1 MAGMTFDDQY
11 VKSKAKST
19 FPTTQKGKVQLETSR
34 EIFLKTYEVPKDA
47 KNAEH
52 VGYVRRK
59 ELESNDAQIENFM
72 DLQDKWNRQGIQCV
86 NQTDEAFKVNCE
98 GVDERIAKRLE
109 RVTQIA

>member
-1 MAGMTFDDQY
+1 MTFDDQY
-11 VKSKAKST
+11 VKSKCKST
-19 FPTTQKGKVQLETSR
+19 FPTTQKGKVQLETS
-34 EIFLKTYEVPKDA
+34 
-47 KNAEH
+47 
-52 VGYVRRK
+52 K